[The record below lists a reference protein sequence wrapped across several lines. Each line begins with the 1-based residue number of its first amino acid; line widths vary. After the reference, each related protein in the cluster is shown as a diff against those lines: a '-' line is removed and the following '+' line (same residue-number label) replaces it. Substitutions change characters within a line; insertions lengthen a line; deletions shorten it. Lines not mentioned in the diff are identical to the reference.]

1 MSNWLSRDFAWEKHL
16 SLIAP
21 LPGQRPCYRVS
32 GPVTWSTIECK
43 SAKMNNLT
51 YFRKLVSLLVFFY
64 FLQSHCLAQSAD
76 PGLPQLGKDPVGKV
90 IAAMTLEEKAR
101 LLVGAG
107 RGFGPPPAPRTPGKP
122 DSATRPPAP
131 AAPSGP
137 MIGNTEQKVPGAAG
151 NTYAIPRLGI
161 PSMVVSDGPA
171 GVRISPIRKGDSSKT
186 YYATAFPVGTLLA
199 SSWDVDL
206 VKKVGMAFGS
216 EVREY
221 GIDILLG
228 PGMNIHRNPLGGRNF
243 EYYSEDPLV
252 TGKMAAAIVSGI
264 QSNGVGTS
272 IKHFVANNQETH
284 RNSVNTIV
292 SERAMRE
299 IYLRGFEIAVK
310 ESQPWTVMTSYNKLN
325 GTYTSERSDLLATV
339 LRKEWGFKGLVMTDW
354 GGGKDP
360 VAQMNSGNDLIMP
373 GNPAQAQ
380 TIIDAVNNKLL
391 DEKVLDANVARMLNL
406 IVQSPSFSK
415 YKYSD
420 APDLKKD
427 AAVSRMAAAEG
438 MVLLKN
444 AGNTL
449 PLHGTKMAALYGN
462 TSYDIIAGGTGSGD
476 VNKAYVV
483 SLAKGLQN
491 AGVEVNESLVS
502 AYPAYIADVK
512 SKRPK
517 PRNFFDRQPPIPEM
531 DVPVMN
537 IDQQAADAD
546 IAIVTLGRNAG
557 EGADRKLD
565 SDYYLTP
572 AERGLLKTVSDAFHA
587 KGKKLVVV
595 LNIGGVIEVA
605 SWRDEADAILL
616 AWQPGLEAG
625 NAITDVLTG
634 KVDAS
639 GKLATSFPMDYKD
652 VPSARNFPGKEF
664 LDQATGEGFRRQ
676 VPAEVTYEEGIYVG
690 YRYYSTFKVDPA
702 YEFGYGLSYTTFK
715 YSDFTMGSPVFN
727 GTLGMQVKVTNTGT
741 VPGKEV
747 VQLYLSSPAAKLDK
761 PAMEL
766 KGFAKTR
773 LLQPG
778 ESQQLIFEIA
788 PKDLASYDPQQEAW
802 IAESGTYTVSVG
814 ASSKD
819 IRQTGKFTLGKELVV
834 EKDEKALTPQV
845 SIGELKSKSN

>member
-1 MSNWLSRDFAWEKHL
+1 
-16 SLIAP
+16 
-21 LPGQRPCYRVS
+21 
-32 GPVTWSTIECK
+32 
-43 SAKMNNLT
+43 
-51 YFRKLVSLLVFFY
+51 
-64 FLQSHCLAQSAD
+64 
-76 PGLPQLGKDPVGKV
+76 
-90 IAAMTLEEKAR
+90 
-101 LLVGAG
+101 
-107 RGFGPPPAPRTPGKP
+107 
-122 DSATRPPAP
+122 
-131 AAPSGP
+131 
-137 MIGNTEQKVPGAAG
+137 
-151 NTYAIPRLGI
+151 
-161 PSMVVSDGPA
+161 
-171 GVRISPIRKGDSSKT
+171 
-186 YYATAFPVGTLLA
+186 
-199 SSWDVDL
+199 
-206 VKKVGMAFGS
+206 
-216 EVREY
+216 
-221 GIDILLG
+221 
-228 PGMNIHRNPLGGRNF
+228 
-243 EYYSEDPLV
+243 
-252 TGKMAAAIVSGI
+252 
-264 QSNGVGTS
+264 
-272 IKHFVANNQETH
+272 
-284 RNSVNTIV
+284 
-292 SERAMRE
+292 
-299 IYLRGFEIAVK
+299 
-310 ESQPWTVMTSYNKLN
+310 
-325 GTYTSERSDLLATV
+325 
-339 LRKEWGFKGLVMTDW
+339 
-354 GGGKDP
+354 
-360 VAQMNSGNDLIMP
+360 
-373 GNPAQAQ
+373 
-380 TIIDAVNNKLL
+380 
-391 DEKVLDANVARMLNL
+391 
-406 IVQSPSFSK
+406 
-415 YKYSD
+415 
-420 APDLKKD
+420 
-427 AAVSRMAAAEG
+427 
-438 MVLLKN
+438 
-444 AGNTL
+444 
-449 PLHGTKMAALYGN
+449 
-462 TSYDIIAGGTGSGD
+462 
-476 VNKAYVV
+476 
-483 SLAKGLQN
+483 
-491 AGVEVNESLVS
+491 
-502 AYPAYIADVK
+502 
-512 SKRPK
+512 
-517 PRNFFDRQPPIPEM
+517 M

-572 AERGLLKTVSDAFHA
+572 AEGGLLKTVSDAFHA

-741 VPGKEV
+741 IAGKEV
-747 VQLYLSSPAAKLDK
+747 VQLYLSAPAAKLDK

-788 PKDLASYDPQQEAW
+788 PKDLASYDPHQEAW